1 MFIAN
6 MSVPKYL
13 NPQNPLYSQVN
24 IELT

>member
-6 MSVPKYL
+6 MSVPKYQS
-13 NPQNPLYSQVN
+13 PQNPLYSQVN